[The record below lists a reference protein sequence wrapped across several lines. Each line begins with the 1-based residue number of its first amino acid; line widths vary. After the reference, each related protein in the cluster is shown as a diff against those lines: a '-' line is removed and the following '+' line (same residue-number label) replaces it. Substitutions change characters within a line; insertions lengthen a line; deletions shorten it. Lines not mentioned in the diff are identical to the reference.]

1 MASRFVRFLLL
12 APLLLSGCDVVLTMF
27 AVPVQASPGSVA
39 TITISGNIAG
49 STGYAGC
56 VLQVP
61 NGWTLLGVTTN
72 QNWPTTLND
81 PSLLAAYTAE
91 PGHYLAS
98 IDGTGT
104 GGIGGPRTL
113 SQMTLTASVQV
124 PANALGQYTLK
135 VSLAGGAGLGTW
147 TIQEPAGVAQFA
159 AITAAPYARPIFVGV
174 PPAVDYVADSNGLPP
189 EQVNT
194 AWSGVAFGDVDGDG
208 RDDLAAVH
216 SLGGTGTR
224 CFLSRPDT
232 TWIES
237 STGLPTNTGAAHVA
251 F

>member
-1 MASRFVRFLLL
+1 MTWRLVRFLLL
-12 APLLLSGCDVVLTMF
+12 APLLLSGCDVVLTLF
-27 AVPVQASPGSVA
+27 AVPVQASPGSVV
-39 TITISGNIAG
+39 TITIAGNIAG
-49 STGYAGC
+49 NTGYAGC
-56 VLQVP
+56 VMQVP
-61 NGWTLLGVTTN
+61 IGWTLLGVTTN

-113 SQMTLTASVQV
+113 SQMTLTAS
-124 PANALGQYTLK
+124 
-135 VSLAGGAGLGTW
+135 
-147 TIQEPAGVAQFA
+147 VAQFA

-224 CFLSRPDT
+224 CFLSGPGT
-232 TWIES
+232 TWVES
-237 STGLPTNTGAAHVA
+237 STGLPTNTVGAYVA